1 MTVTASAPPSQ
12 TEKSAPAP
20 TSQKSSLSSKVAVFF
35 GCTNGPKKWLLDNH
49 LLVFLATAFV
59 FGLALPQPG
68 IELSKPMISLGDLG
82 DMRLVQFI
90 NVVIIFLISGFRLKT
105 DAVIKALKQPAGLM
119 YSWLLILLVTPC
131 LGFAAV
137 RLPLQ
142 PREFA
147 YGLAL
152 FCCVPT
158 TLTSGAA
165 LISGC
170 KGANRASELALL
182 VTISTNLAGVFTT
195 PCFLGLV
202 LQGADVSIDIVNL
215 LVKLAL
221 SLLLPTLIGKAL
233 QAKIPNGAKISKDYK
248 TSLTIISNFNLVFVV
263 WQSVSRSQSTITS
276 QPAGRIVACIACGV
290 LLHIVFWCINI
301 GMFWAPGVADVH
313 CRRAVFLLS
322 SQKTLPV
329 ALAIISSLPEESF
342 GQAGLV
348 ALPCIFGHLS
358 QLIIDS
364 FLVDYWAKHPE
375 SATDAEVA
383 TAELKDVEANVTDPS
398 AQKAAAEDNS
408 TAQPAADID
417 DADAVVPSAQKPA
430 DEEDAVVGSV

>member
-1 MTVTASAPPSQ
+1 MTAIAS
-12 TEKSAPAP
+12 AP
-20 TSQKSSLSSKVAVFF
+20 TSQKSNQSSKMAVFF

-59 FGLALPQPG
+59 FGLAAPQPG
-68 IELSKPMISLGDLG
+68 IELSKPRIDLGDLG

-105 DAVIKALKQPAGLM
+105 DAVVKALKQPAGLM

-131 LGFAAV
+131 VGFVTV

-147 YGLAL
+147 YGLTL

-165 LISGC
+165 LIAGC

-182 VTISTNLAGVFTT
+182 VTISTNLAGCLTT

-202 LQGADVSIDIVNL
+202 LQGADVTIDVANL
-215 LVKLAL
+215 LVKLIL
-221 SLLLPTLIGKAL
+221 SLLVPTLIGKGL
-233 QAKIPNGAKISKDYK
+233 QAKLPNGAKISKDYK
-248 TSLTIISNFNLVFVV
+248 TSLTVVSNFSLVCIV

-290 LLHIVFWCINI
+290 LLHVVFWCINV
-301 GMFWAPGVADVH
+301 GMFVAPGMPDVH
-313 CRRAVFLLS
+313 GRRAVFLLA

-329 ALAIISSLPEESF
+329 AMAIISGLPEETF

-375 SATDAEVA
+375 SVAEAEVA
-383 TAELKDVEANVTDPS
+383 TAQLKDAEANGVDPS
-398 AQKAAAEDNS
+398 AQKVAEEDNCTVQTAADVDDADGADLRAQKATDEDNS
-408 TAQPAADID
+408 
-417 DADAVVPSAQKPA
+417 AVLTV
-430 DEEDAVVGSV
+430 